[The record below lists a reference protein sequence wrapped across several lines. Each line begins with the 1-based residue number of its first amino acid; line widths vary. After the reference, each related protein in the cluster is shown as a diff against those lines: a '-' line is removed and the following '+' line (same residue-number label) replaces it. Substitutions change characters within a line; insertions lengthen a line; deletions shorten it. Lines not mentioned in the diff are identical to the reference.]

1 MSKISLIIQ
10 REYSTRVKKKSFI
23 VMTIIGP
30 ILFAAMMVLPG
41 WFASMED
48 TEEKNIAVIDET
60 GLYTNR
66 INSTEFLK
74 FSWLKT
80 EDTEGLAENYR
91 EEGYHAYLVIEDNL
105 LKRPDAVK
113 IYSETQITIDV
124 KDHISRSLERYLEKE
139 KLGSY
144 QIDGLDNI
152 IKEINNVKIDLK
164 TIKLAEDGSEKE
176 SSTELVMIAAI
187 VFAMMIYMF
196 VLVYGM
202 QVMRGVME
210 EKVNRIVEVIVSSVK
225 PFQLMMGKIIGIAL
239 VALTQFMLWIVL
251 TIAIV
256 GVLHTVFAADVTS
269 SGKAEQMQVMAGMDM
284 QEAGDSNQA
293 AAFADGF
300 NNILDQVMSLNL
312 VGSLLL
318 FIFYFLGGYLLYASL
333 FAALGAALDNEAD
346 SQQFVM
352 PVMMPLILS
361 IYVAMAAFRN
371 PAGDLAFWF
380 SMIPFTSPVV
390 MMARIPFEPPVWQMA
405 LSMTLLVATFV
416 FTTWFAGRIYR
427 TGILM
432 YGKKVTYKELWKW
445 FRYSGR

>member
-10 REYSTRVKKKSFI
+10 REYTTRVKKKSFI

-48 TEEKNIAVIDET
+48 TEEKKIAIIDQT
-60 GLYTNR
+60 GKYNEQIT
-66 INSTEFLK
+66 STEYLK
-74 FSWLKT
+74 FSWLGIQASET
-80 EDTEGLAENYR
+80 IAQDYENN
-91 EEGYHAYLVIEDNL
+91 GFDAYLIIEDDL
-105 LKRPDAVK
+105 LEHPDAVK
-113 IYSETQITIDV
+113 IYSSSQITIDV
-124 KDHISRSLERYLEKE
+124 KEHISRSLEKHLENE
-139 KLGSY
+139 KLASY
-144 QIDGLDNI
+144 QIEGLDGI
-152 IKEINNVKIDLK
+152 IKDINAVRVKVK
-164 TIKLAEDGSEKE
+164 TIKLGDDGSEKE
-176 SSTELVMIAAI
+176 SSTELIMAVAI
-187 VFAMMIYMF
+187 IFALLIYMF

-225 PFQLMMGKIIGIAL
+225 PFQLMMGKIIGIAM
-239 VALTQFMLWIVL
+239 VALTQFLLWVILTGSIVAVMHSIF
-251 TIAIV
+251 TSDV
-256 GVLHTVFAADVTS
+256 STVPQTS
-269 SGKAEQMQVMAGMDM
+269 SIESV
-284 QEAGDSNQA
+284 S
-293 AAFADGF
+293 
-300 NNILDQVMSLNL
+300 SLNGQQIDNQQMSEFGEIFTGLLEKLLSLDL
-312 VGSLLL
+312 VASLVL
-318 FIFYFLGGYLLYASL
+318 FVFYFLGGYLLYASL

-390 MMARIPFEPPVWQMA
+390 MMARIPFQPPVWQII
-405 LSMTLLVATFV
+405 LSMLILVGTFI

-432 YGKKVTYKELWKW
+432 YGKKVSYKELWKW
-445 FRYSGR
+445 FMYSGK

>member
-10 REYSTRVKKKSFI
+10 REYLTRVRKKSFI

-30 ILFAAMMVLPG
+30 LLFAAMMVLPG

-48 TEEKNIAVIDET
+48 TDAKKIAVVDHT
-60 GLYTNR
+60 GKYTNR
-66 INSTEFLK
+66 ISSTEYLK
-74 FSWLKT
+74 FSWLNDQEAT
-80 EDTEGLAENYR
+80 TIADEYR
-91 EEGYHAYLVIEDNL
+91 DNGFEAYLVIENDL
-105 LKRPDAVK
+105 LEKPDAAK
-113 IYSETQITIDV
+113 IYSDTQITIDV
-124 KDHISRSLERYLEKE
+124 KEHISRSLEKHLENE
-139 KLGSY
+139 KLNSY
-144 QIDGLDNI
+144 KIDGLDAI
-152 IKEINNVKIDLK
+152 ISDINDVNVKLK
-164 TIKLAEDGSEKE
+164 TIKLSEDGSEKE
-176 SSTELVMIAAI
+176 SSTFLAMIAAI
-187 VFAMMIYMF
+187 VFAMMVYMF

-210 EKVNRIVEVIVSSVK
+210 EKTNRIVEVIISSVK

-239 VALTQFMLWIVL
+239 VAITQFMLWIILTLSIVAVL
-251 TIAIV
+251 YS
-256 GVLHTVFAADVTS
+256 VFGGNVADSVDANQINMVNS
-269 SGKAEQMQVMAGMDM
+269 MNEQAVDAEQMSDMAI
-284 QEAGDSNQA
+284 EFNKVI
-293 AAFADGF
+293 DGALS
-300 NNILDQVMSLNL
+300 LDLISSLFL
-312 VGSLLL
+312 FLL
-318 FIFYFLGGYLLYASL
+318 YFLGGYLLYASL

-390 MMARIPFEPPVWQMA
+390 MMARIPFQPPVWQIA
-405 LSMTLLVATFV
+405 LSLFILIASFV

-432 YGKKVTYKELWKW
+432 YGKKVSYKELWKW
-445 FRYSGR
+445 FRFSGK

>member
-10 REYSTRVKKKSFI
+10 REYITRIKKKSFV

-48 TEEKNIAVIDET
+48 TDSKNIAVVDQS
-60 GLYTNR
+60 GKYANR
-66 INSTEFLK
+66 IKDTEFLK
-74 FSWLKT
+74 FTWLNPQEAQTIAQDYQDK
-80 EDTEGLAENYR
+80 
-91 EEGYHAYLVIEDNL
+91 GYNAYLVIENDL
-105 LKRPDAVK
+105 LQQPDAAK
-113 IYSETQITIDV
+113 IYSESQITIDV
-124 KDHISRSLERYLEKE
+124 KEHISRNLEKYLENE
-139 KLGSY
+139 KLNSY
-144 QIDGLDNI
+144 QIDGLDAI
-152 IKEINNVKIDLK
+152 IKEINKVDVDLK

-196 VLVYGM
+196 VLIYGM

-210 EKVNRIVEVIVSSVK
+210 EKVSRIVEVIVSSVK

-251 TIAIV
+251 TVTIV
-256 GVLHTVFAADVTS
+256 GVMQSIFSSDASTVTNNNQTELVS
-269 SGKAEQMQVMAGMDM
+269 SMNGQQVNAEQAN
-284 QEAGDSNQA
+284 E
-293 AAFADGF
+293 FASAF
-300 NNILDQVMSLNL
+300 NNVIDKVLSLDLI
-312 VGSLLL
+312 GSLML
-318 FIFYFLGGYLLYASL
+318 FVFYFLGGYLLYASL
-333 FAALGAALDNEAD
+333 FAAIGAALDNEAD

-371 PAGDLAFWF
+371 PTGDIAVWF

-390 MMARIPFEPPVWQMA
+390 MMARIPFQPPVWQIA
-405 LSMTLLVATFV
+405 LSMLILVGTFV
-416 FTTWFAGRIYR
+416 LTTWFAGRVYR

-432 YGKKVTYKELWKW
+432 YGKKVSYKELWKW
-445 FRYSGR
+445 FKYSGR

>member
-10 REYSTRVKKKSFI
+10 REYTTRVKKKSFI

-48 TEEKNIAVIDET
+48 TDEKSIAVIDET
-60 GLYTNR
+60 GKYNEQ
-66 INSTEFLK
+66 INSTEYLK
-74 FSWLKT
+74 FSWL
-80 EDTEGLAENYR
+80 DQQASENIAKEYQ
-91 EEGYHAYLVIEDNL
+91 EQGFDAYLIIEDDL
-105 LKRPDAVK
+105 LEHPDAVK

-124 KDHISRSLERYLEKE
+124 KEHISRSLEKHLENE
-139 KLGSY
+139 KLASY
-144 QIDGLDNI
+144 EIEGLDGI
-152 IKEINNVKIDLK
+152 IKDINAVRVKVK
-164 TIKLAEDGSEKE
+164 TIKLGEDGSEKE

-187 VFAMMIYMF
+187 IFAMMIYMF

-239 VALTQFMLWIVL
+239 VALTQFLLWVIL
-251 TIAIV
+251 TVTIV
-256 GVLHTVFAADVTS
+256 GVMHSIFTGGASTMADTNQIEMVSSMNGQQLDSAEMSEFA
-269 SGKAEQMQVMAGMDM
+269 E
-284 QEAGDSNQA
+284 
-293 AAFADGF
+293 GF
-300 NNILDQVMSLNL
+300 TNILDKVLSLDL
-312 VGSLLL
+312 IGSLVL
-318 FIFYFLGGYLLYASL
+318 FVFYFLGGYLLYASL

-346 SQQFVM
+346 SQQYVK

-371 PAGDLAFWF
+371 PTGDLAFWF

-390 MMARIPFEPPVWQMA
+390 MMARIPFQPPMWQIA
-405 LSMTLLVATFV
+405 LSMFILIGTFV

-432 YGKKVTYKELWKW
+432 YGKKVSYKELWKW
-445 FRYSGR
+445 FRYAGK

>member
-10 REYSTRVKKKSFI
+10 REYLTRVRKKSFI

-30 ILFAAMMVLPG
+30 LLFAAMMVLPG

-48 TEEKNIAVIDET
+48 TDAKKIAVVDHT
-60 GLYTNR
+60 GKYTNR
-66 INSTEFLK
+66 ISSTEYLK
-74 FSWLKT
+74 FSWLNDQEAT
-80 EDTEGLAENYR
+80 SIADEYR
-91 EEGYHAYLVIEDNL
+91 DSGFEAYLVIENDL
-105 LKRPDAVK
+105 LEKPDAAK
-113 IYSETQITIDV
+113 IYSDTQITIDV
-124 KDHISRSLERYLEKE
+124 KEHISRSLEKHLENE
-139 KLGSY
+139 KLNSY
-144 QIDGLDNI
+144 KIDGLDAI
-152 IKEINNVKIDLK
+152 ISDINDVNVKLK
-164 TIKLAEDGSEKE
+164 TIKLSEDGSEKE
-176 SSTELVMIAAI
+176 SSTFLAMIAAI
-187 VFAMMIYMF
+187 VFAMMVYMF

-210 EKVNRIVEVIVSSVK
+210 EKTNRIVEVIISSVK

-239 VALTQFMLWIVL
+239 VAITQFMLWIILTLSIVAVL
-251 TIAIV
+251 YS
-256 GVLHTVFAADVTS
+256 VFGDNVADSVDTNQINMVNS
-269 SGKAEQMQVMAGMDM
+269 MNEQAVDAEQMSDMAI
-284 QEAGDSNQA
+284 EFNKVI
-293 AAFADGF
+293 DGALS
-300 NNILDQVMSLNL
+300 LDLIS
-312 VGSLLL
+312 SLLL
-318 FIFYFLGGYLLYASL
+318 FLLYFLGGYLLYASL

-390 MMARIPFEPPVWQMA
+390 MMARIPFQPPVWQIA
-405 LSMTLLVATFV
+405 LSLFILIASFV

-432 YGKKVTYKELWKW
+432 YGKKVSYKELWKW
-445 FRYSGR
+445 FRFSGK